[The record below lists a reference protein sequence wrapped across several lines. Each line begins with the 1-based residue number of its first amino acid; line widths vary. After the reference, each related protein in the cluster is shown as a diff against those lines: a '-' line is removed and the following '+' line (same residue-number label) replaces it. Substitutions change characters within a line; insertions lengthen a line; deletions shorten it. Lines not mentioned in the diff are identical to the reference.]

1 MPVAYDQSVDLGF
14 SAKVEGAGEISAL
27 ADKIDELGKGAGA
40 AQPQFVEL
48 SAQLRELGKSD
59 AAINAFREARLESQ
73 RLTGGLNEASAAVD
87 RLASELAQAKQQT
100 QAAAVAQ
107 SEAASALAQAR
118 QRQDDLR
125 VSVMSASN
133 SLAALK
139 DRARESGQYA
149 EIYAGQIAVARARL
163 DELKDAHSLAKAE
176 VNALA
181 VDQRA
186 AAAAVKELS
195 GAEKDLQ
202 KDYERSVRWA
212 GDLSGALKSQNTNL
226 DVARESLKA
235 LGIDSTKLSET
246 QSRLTADIART
257 KQAVA
262 ELGDRFKATASE
274 SNTVNA
280 ALAKLGIRS
289 ARQIEADI
297 LEINQAL
304 QQLAQRSGVSAQEF
318 QRAFEAGQQKIAAL
332 RNELSG
338 LPADQA
344 AKGFSLADTALAGLK
359 ATAASFV
366 GVGLG
371 QKFIEANLA
380 ADKLQKSLNAVNGDA
395 GKTASDLAF
404 LKETAQ
410 RLGIN
415 LESSSA
421 AFVKLAA
428 SAKGTS
434 LEGQATRDIFT
445 NLGSAM
451 SRLGLSSA
459 ETERAFTAIGQ
470 MMGKGTVAAEELKG
484 QLGDVLPGAMQIA
497 ARATGLTTAELGKL
511 MESGGLLA
519 EDFLPKFA
527 AEAAKSFGGVGGE
540 VNGLSNNIERAKNAW
555 SQAFKIFGDTGALA
569 SLGMVM
575 GLVNEAL
582 LLAATGATTVAS
594 AFFAF
599 IKAGAV
605 LTAAVAN
612 WDFSK
617 VGEELS
623 AIGNEALGNVEKMAR
638 LTSTAKLTGEML
650 QGTGEAAKAAG
661 AAADTGKAGWE
672 RLIAAYAK
680 AQKDVEDNLALTKK
694 TVTAN
699 NDQAETLSKIAD
711 LSEDVRAKM
720 LAKEEVTR
728 VAADGAEK
736 LAQALKREAEV
747 TQAKLTALEL
757 EVAGQKVVSDEKR
770 KAIDAAKQA
779 AEAKAEEARAAD
791 AAAKTSRVAAAAAEV
806 EAAAWYDNS
815 GRVKEL
821 KAAYEAAALKVDVL
835 KVAQAA
841 GKDVTTELA
850 AAQTAAARAH
860 ALLTDALR
868 DQIDKI
874 NQNLM
879 IKQSQINVDQAGIR
893 LSIEKQ
899 RTIYENARALGDEHG
914 ATQALLE
921 IKKLEIKL
929 AELTAQA
936 KKAEAEAALLAVKA
950 KREELEATNGLTP
963 AKEAELK
970 AQEAAAKVKQIE
982 GEIASET
989 ARRMR
994 DLTETNQQ
1002 LAGSHHAIASSSGG
1016 AANGIAGVGAAA
1028 AGARGPV
1035 DSYTS
1040 SLERMAAAQAAA
1052 DRRGVLGA
1060 DGVYRNAAGQHV
1072 ENEDGKPIKDKN
1084 GNALTDTT
1092 SILDHKEMVGRK
1104 GTVDLTQWLFKAS
1117 DSMEEVKAAQKYIG
1131 ELYEREKATK
1141 LTGNVGDSTN
1151 YTRLNKLAIDEAVQ
1165 KALAAARIEL
1175 ATGKQVDLGFSM
1187 QDMLSKEMARVDWSN
1202 QLTNEGGIKTMMDA
1216 VKRAGSQAENQTA
1229 AVTINIGGKSQKVD
1243 LASVADRDALTGILR
1258 QLEDDGRRAY

>member
-14 SAKVEGAGEISAL
+14 SAKVEGAGDISAL
-27 ADKIDELGKGAGA
+27 ADKIDDLGKGAGA
-40 AQPQFVEL
+40 AQPQFAEL

-59 AAINAFREARLESQ
+59 AAINAFREAKLESQ
-73 RLTGGLNEASAAVD
+73 RLTSGLNEASASVD
-87 RLASELAQAKQQT
+87 RLASELSKAKQQT
-100 QAAAVAQ
+100 QAAASAQ
-107 SEAASALAQAR
+107 AEAAAALDQAKR
-118 QRQDDLR
+118 RQDDLR
-125 VSVMSASN
+125 VSVMSATN
-133 SLAALK
+133 SLSALK
-139 DRARESGQYA
+139 ERAKESGQNA
-149 EIYAGQIAVARARL
+149 EIYASQIAVARARL

-195 GAEKDLQ
+195 QAERDLQ
-202 KDYERSVRWA
+202 KDYDRSVSSA
-212 GDLSGALKSQNTNL
+212 GKLSSELKEQNSRL
-226 DVARESLKA
+226 DSARESLKA

-262 ELGDRFKATASE
+262 ELGDRFKETASE

-338 LPADQA
+338 LPAEKA
-344 AKGFSLADTALAGLK
+344 ANGFSLADTALAGLK

-434 LEGQATRDIFT
+434 LEGQVTRDIFT

-459 ETERAFTAIGQ
+459 ETERAFVAIGQ
-470 MMGKGTVAAEELKG
+470 MMGKGTVSAEELKG

-540 VNGLSNNIERAKNAW
+540 VTGLSNNIERAKNAW
-555 SQAFKIFGDTGALA
+555 SQAFKIFGDTGVLA
-569 SLGMVM
+569 SLGAVM
-575 GLVNEAL
+575 GVLNEAL
-582 LLAATGATTVAS
+582 LLCATGATSVAS

-599 IKAGAV
+599 VKAGAV
-605 LTAAVAN
+605 LTSAVAN

-623 AIGNEALGNVEKMAR
+623 SIGNEALGNVEKMAR
-638 LTSTAKLTGEML
+638 LTSTAKMTAEVL

-661 AAADTGKAGWE
+661 TAADTGKAGWE

-720 LAKEEVTR
+720 LAKEEATR

-736 LAQALKREAEV
+736 LAQALQREAEV
-747 TQAKLTALEL
+747 LQAKLFALEK
-757 EVAGQKVVSDEKR
+757 EIEGQKGELTEKK
-770 KAIDAAKQA
+770 KAIDAARQA
-779 AEAKAEEARAAD
+779 AEAKTEEARAAE

-806 EAAAWYDNS
+806 EAASWYDNS

-835 KVAQAA
+835 KAAQAA
-841 GKDVTTELA
+841 GKPVTDELS

-874 NQNLM
+874 NQNLSA
-879 IKQSQINVDQAGIR
+879 KQSQINVDQAGIR
-893 LSIEKQ
+893 LAIEKQ
-899 RTIYENARALGDEHG
+899 RTIYENARAIGDEYG
-914 ATQALLE
+914 ATQALVE
-921 IKKLEIKL
+921 VKKLEIKL

-950 KREELEATNGLTP
+950 KREELEATNNLTP

-970 AQEAAAKVKQIE
+970 AQEASAKVKQIE

-989 ARRMR
+989 ARRLR
-994 DLTETNQQ
+994 DLTERNQQ
-1002 LAGSHHAIASSSGG
+1002 LAGSHNEIARSANG
-1016 AANGIAGVGAAA
+1016 AAGGISGVGSA
-1028 AGARGPV
+1028 AGEARGPV
-1035 DSYTS
+1035 DAYTA

-1052 DRRGVLGA
+1052 DKRGVQGS
-1060 DGVYRNAAGQHV
+1060 DGVWRNAAGEHV
-1072 ENEDGKPIKDKN
+1072 NGPNGDVITDKN
-1084 GNALTDTT
+1084 GKPVTNST
-1092 SILDHKEMVGRK
+1092 SLLDQGHQPNK
-1104 GTVDLTQWLFKAS
+1104 TVDLAQWLYKIT
-1117 DSMEEVKAAQKYIG
+1117 DSIDEVNAAKKYIA
-1131 ELYEREKATK
+1131 EFYEREKTTR
-1141 LTGNVGDSTN
+1141 LTGNVGDQTN
-1151 YTRLNKLAIDEAVQ
+1151 YTRLNKIAVEEAAQ

-1175 ATGKQVDLGFSM
+1175 ATGKQVDIGHSVRDELEM
-1187 QDMLSKEMARVDWSN
+1187 EMSKVNWGIQMTGN
-1202 QLTNEGGIKTMMDA
+1202 GGIETSINA
-1216 VKRAGSQAENQTA
+1216 TKRAGNKAAEQTSS
-1229 AVTINIGGKSQKVD
+1229 VTINIGNRQQKID
-1243 LASVADRDALTGILR
+1243 LASSADRDSLVDMLKS
-1258 QLEDDGRRAY
+1258 LENDARRSY